1 MEAVGI
7 LGTGVCKGE
16 ILQTNQDLVHIVK
29 NFDEHIAKCSL
40 DEWLVKH
47 YGIQSRL
54 KTKKRPSELAHKA
67 CLMAIEASS
76 LQPEDID
83 FLILN
88 TTTGDYKQPTTA
100 TSVQGLIGMKKN
112 SFAIEINMPCAGNI
126 YGIMMAK
133 SFIQSGMGT
142 CGLVVG
148 VDKMGTNV
156 NQEDFVLAG
165 MFGDASAAC
174 VVGNYPRLELV
185 NGMLKSKED
194 SFGSL
199 IMKASGSAFPLDK
212 FAFENK
218 EHLLRMNGNIT
229 LDFIEETT
237 TEVYNRL
244 LYLSKL
250 SNEMINQVIF
260 HQASKPILQ
269 RVCRNLGLKERQVYF
284 TLEKYG
290 NTSSA
295 SVLLTLHEFLMKNQL
310 EPGSNVLLIGMGA
323 GLNWGGIHLKA
334 R

>member
-29 NFDEHIAKCSL
+29 NFDELIAKCSL

-54 KTKKRPSELAHKA
+54 KTQKRPSELAHKA

-76 LQPEDID
+76 LKPEDID

-88 TTTGDYKQPTTA
+88 TTSGDYKQPTTA
-100 TSVQGLIGMKKN
+100 TIVQGLIGMKKN

-174 VVGNYPRLELV
+174 VVGNDPRLELV
-185 NGMLKSKED
+185 NGILKSKED
-194 SFGSL
+194 RCGSL
-199 IMKASGSAFPLDK
+199 KMEASGSAFPLDK

-218 EHLLRMNGNIT
+218 DHLLQMNGNIT
-229 LDFIEETT
+229 LDFIEETS

-244 LYLSKL
+244 IYLSKL

-269 RVCRNLGLKERQVYF
+269 RVSRNLGLTERQVYF
-284 TLEKYG
+284 TVEKYG

-295 SVLLTLHEFLMKNQL
+295 SVLLTLHEFLLKHQL
-310 EPGSNVLLIGMGA
+310 ESGSNVLLIGMGA